1 MSYAE
6 RREAILEVLCIRR
19 HDTYRNLAFE
29 FQVSRETIRQDIAV
43 LMCSYP
49 IETVRGRYG
58 GGVKIADGFY
68 LYRKKLTARQ
78 GGPAGEIRRQ
88 SWRGMADAG
97 CNHLHTDYEQEP
109 ILLFFKVQC
118 FNAQGANWRR
128 ILSIVARSSPVS
140 CALNF
145 TSSAA
150 CRAVSFLR

>member
-58 GGVKIADGFY
+58 GVKVADGFY
-68 LYRKKLTARQ
+68 LYRRKLTARQ
-78 GGPAGEIRRQ
+78 AALLVKLSAQLTGDDLATIDSILRQ
-88 SWRGMADAG
+88 FA
-97 CNHLHTDYEQEP
+97 P
-109 ILLFFKVQC
+109 
-118 FNAQGANWRR
+118 
-128 ILSIVARSSPVS
+128 
-140 CALNF
+140 
-145 TSSAA
+145 
-150 CRAVSFLR
+150 